1 MPNLKATIKTAF
13 KESIRLGDS
22 KIKPEHL
29 LLAVLNDNQNEATNV
44 LEEMGSDVEDL
55 SEKLEGYLR
64 FKIKNPNIVE
74 VKIIPL
80 SESSKNALSAAELEA
95 DKLKDDFIGIEH
107 LFLSIL
113 KVKSLDGTKV
123 LGNQG
128 ITYGTFKET
137 LLNLKQQKIINMT
150 GDFEELDGLGKKAK
164 KATQGKSTTPILDN
178 FGRDV
183 TKMASEGQIDPII
196 GRADEI
202 ERVSQILSRRKKN
215 NPILIG
221 EPGVGKTAIVEGLAL
236 KIVERKCP
244 RILFDKRVVS
254 LDLASLV
261 AGTKYR
267 GQFEERMKGIMQEL
281 EKADDVILFIDEI
294 HTMVGAGNSSGSL
307 DASNILKPALAR
319 GEIQCI
325 GATTLDEYRENIE
338 KDGALARRFQM
349 VLIEPP
355 SKEETLIILNNIKG
369 KYEDHHKVNY
379 TPEAIEACVKLADRY
394 INDREQPD
402 KSIDIMDEVGAR
414 MQVHIKPPQD
424 IIELEE
430 KISEIGVQKVDVVK
444 QQRYEDAAKL
454 RDEEKNLQEDLEK
467 ATNEW
472 SRNLDL
478 VRPTVSEED
487 VAKVV
492 SMVTGIPVTR
502 VGQTETEKLRSMD
515 KEIKEK
521 VIGQDSAIDK
531 ISKAIKRNRVGI
543 KKVNKPIGSFMF
555 LGPTGVGK
563 THLAKMLAESIF
575 GSSESLIRVDM
586 SEYMEKHSVSKLIGA
601 PPGYVGYE
609 EGGQLTEKIRRKP
622 FSVILL
628 DEVEKAHPD
637 VFNILLQVFD
647 DGHLSDGLGRKVDF
661 KNCLIIMTSNVGA
674 RKLQEFGTG
683 VGFGTKAKTD
693 NMDEASEGVIQ
704 DSLKKA
710 FSPEFLNRLDDVI
723 VFKSLDKED
732 IKKIVSIPLS
742 EVTERV
748 KEMGYNLSI
757 DESIKEYLVEK
768 GYDEKYGARPLNRA
782 IQKYIE
788 DPIAEK
794 VLDGLIDTNDN
805 ITISYD
811 HKIEDVKIVITK
823 TAETKTV
830 EVKKPKTSKKK
841 KED

>member
-1 MPNLKATIKTAF
+1 MKKMAPKLKTILKGSF

-22 KIKPEHL
+22 KIKPEHI
-29 LLAVLNDNQNEATNV
+29 LLAIFSDKQNEATEV
-44 LEEMGSDVEDL
+44 FEEMGSDVTDL
-55 SEKLEGYLR
+55 MEKLEGYLR
-64 FKIKNPNIVE
+64 LKIKNPNIVK
-74 VKIIPL
+74 VKIVPF
-80 SESSKNALSAAELEA
+80 SESSKKALSSAELES
-95 DKLKDDFIGIEH
+95 DKLKDNFIGVEH
-107 LFLSIL
+107 LVLSIL
-113 KVKSLDGTKV
+113 KNKSLDGTKV

-128 ITYGTFKET
+128 ITYRTFRET
-137 LLNLKQQKIINMT
+137 LLNLKEQKINMT
-150 GDFEELDGLGKKAK
+150 GDFEELDDYGKKAK
-164 KATQGKSTTPILDN
+164 KASQGKSTTPILDN
-178 FGRDV
+178 FGRDI
-183 TKMASEGQIDPII
+183 TKIAAEGGIDPII
-196 GRADEI
+196 GREDEI
-202 ERVSQILSRRKKN
+202 ERTSQILSRRKKN

-244 RILFDKRVVS
+244 RILFDKRIVS

-294 HTMVGAGNSSGSL
+294 HTMVGAGNASGSL

-349 VLIEPP
+349 VLVEPP
-355 SKEETLIILNNIKG
+355 SKDETLIILSNIKE
-369 KYEDHHKVNY
+369 KYEDHHKVTY

-414 MQVHIKPPQD
+414 MQVHIKPPKE
-424 IIELEE
+424 ILELEE
-430 KISEIGVQKVDVVK
+430 KISDIGRQKTDVVK
-444 QQRYEDAAKL
+444 AQRYEDAAKL
-454 RDEEKNLQEDLEK
+454 RDEERRLQEYLERATEEWSKNLDK
-467 ATNEW
+467 
-472 SRNLDL
+472 
-478 VRPTVSEED
+478 VRPVVNED
-487 VAKVV
+487 HVAKVV
-492 SMVTGIPVTR
+492 SMITGIPVTK
-502 VGQTETEKLRSMD
+502 VSQSEAEKLRSMD
-515 KEIKEK
+515 KEIKSK
-521 VIGQDSAIDK
+521 VIGQDTAIDK
-531 ISKAIKRNRVGI
+531 ITKAIKRNRVGI
-543 KKVNKPIGSFMF
+543 KNQKKPIGSFMF

-575 GSSESLIRVDM
+575 GSPEALIRVDM

-628 DEVEKAHPD
+628 DEIEKAHPD

-647 DGHLSDGLGRKVDF
+647 DGHLSDSLGRKVDF

-683 VGFGTKAKTD
+683 IGFSTQAK
-693 NMDEASEGVIQ
+693 MDSADDAAEGVIQ

-710 FSPEFLNRLDDVI
+710 FSPEFLNRLDDI
-723 VFKSLDKED
+723 IIFKSLDKDD
-732 IKKIVSIPLS
+732 IKRIVDIPLN
-742 EVTERV
+742 EVIGRV
-748 KEMGYNLSI
+748 KEMGYNLKI
-757 DESIKEYLVEK
+757 DDTLKEYLIEK

-782 IQKYIE
+782 IQKYVE

-794 VLDGLIDTNDN
+794 VLDGNVVIGDN
-805 ITISYD
+805 ITIYYD
-811 HKIEDVKIVITK
+811 TKVEDVKID
-823 TAETKTV
+823 
-830 EVKKPKTSKKK
+830 VKKPKSSKKK
-841 KED
+841 ENKGK

>member
-1 MPNLKATIKTAF
+1 MKKMTPNLKAVMKGAF
-13 KESIRLGDS
+13 KESVRLNEN

-29 LLAVLNDNQNEATNV
+29 ILSILSLDDNQVIEV
-44 LEEMGSDVEDL
+44 LEAMGSDVEDL
-55 SEKLEGYLR
+55 VEKLEGYLR
-64 FKIKNPNIVE
+64 FKIKNPTIVE
-74 VKIIPL
+74 LKIVPF
-80 SESSKNALSAAELEA
+80 SESSKNAISSAELES
-95 DKLKDDFIGIEH
+95 DKLRDEFIGVEH

-113 KVKSLDGTKV
+113 KNKSLDGTKV

-128 ITYGTFKET
+128 ITYRTFKET
-137 LLNLKQQKIINMT
+137 LVHLKKQKIMNMT
-150 GDFEELDGLGKKAK
+150 GDFEEIDDLGKKAK

-178 FGRDV
+178 FGRDI
-183 TKMASEGQIDPII
+183 TKLASEGEIDPII
-196 GRADEI
+196 GREDEI

-294 HTMVGAGNSSGSL
+294 HTMVGAGNASGSL

-349 VLIEPP
+349 VIVDPP
-355 SKEETLIILNNIKG
+355 SKEETLIILNNIKN
-369 KYEDHHKVNY
+369 KYEDHHKVKY
-379 TPEAIEACVKLADRY
+379 TTEAIEACVNLADRY
-394 INDREQPD
+394 ISDREQPD
-402 KSIDIMDEVGAR
+402 KAIDILDEVGAR
-414 MQVHIKPPQD
+414 MQVHIKPPQEILD
-424 IIELEE
+424 LEE
-430 KISEIGVQKVDVVK
+430 KIAEVGRQKIEVVK

-454 RDEEKNLQEDLEK
+454 RDEEKHLQDDLEHS
-467 ATNEW
+467 TNEW
-472 SRNLDL
+472 ARNLDK
-478 VRPTVSEED
+478 VRPTVDEED

-492 SMVTGIPVTR
+492 SMVTGIPVTK
-502 VGQTETEKLRSMD
+502 VSQTENEKLRNMD
-515 KEIKEK
+515 KEIKTK
-521 VIGQDSAIDK
+521 VIGQDNAIDK
-531 ISKAIKRNRVGI
+531 ITKAIKRNRVGI
-543 KKVNKPIGSFMF
+543 KNQKKPIGSFMF

-575 GSSESLIRVDM
+575 GSPESLIRVDM
-586 SEYMEKHSVSKLIGA
+586 SEYMEKHTVSKLIGA

-683 VGFGTKAKTD
+683 VGFGTQSKNNAH
-693 NMDEASEGVIQ
+693 DEIAEGVIQ

-710 FSPEFLNRLDDVI
+710 FSPEFLNRIDDVI

-732 IKKIVSIPLS
+732 IKRIVDIPLT
-742 EVTERV
+742 EVVGRV
-748 KEMGYNLSI
+748 KEMGYVLKI
-757 DESIKEYLVEK
+757 DDTLKEYLIEK

-782 IQKYIE
+782 IQKYVE
-788 DPIAEK
+788 DPISEK
-794 VLDGLIDTNDN
+794 VLEGELSIGDT
-805 ITISYD
+805 ITISYNT
-811 HKIEDVKIVITK
+811 KIEDVKVDI
-823 TAETKTV
+823 
-830 EVKKPKTSKKK
+830 KKPKNSKK
-841 KED
+841 KEDKGR

>member
-1 MPNLKATIKTAF
+1 MPKLKVVIRQSF
-13 KESIRLGDS
+13 KESIRLGDN

-29 LLAVLNDNQNEATNV
+29 ILALLNQEKNDVSDVLK
-44 LEEMGSDVEDL
+44 EMGSDVTDL

-64 FKIKNPNIVE
+64 FKIKSPNIVE

-80 SESSKNALSAAELEA
+80 SESSKNAISSAELEA
-95 DKLKDDFIGIEH
+95 DKLRDDFIGVEH

-113 KVKSLDGTKV
+113 KNKTLDGTKV

-128 ITYGTFKET
+128 ITYRTFKET
-137 LLNLKQQKIINMT
+137 LLHLKQQKIMNMT
-150 GDFEELDGLGKKAK
+150 GDFEEMDDFNKKAK

-178 FGRDV
+178 FGRDI
-183 TKMASEGQIDPII
+183 TKLAAEGVIDPII
-196 GRADEI
+196 GRDDEI

-267 GQFEERMKGIMQEL
+267 GQFEERLKGIMQEL
-281 EKADDVILFIDEI
+281 EKADDVILFVDEI
-294 HTMVGAGNSSGSL
+294 HTMVGAGNASGSL

-349 VLIEPP
+349 VVINPP
-355 SKEETLIILNNIKG
+355 SKEETLIILNNIKN

-394 INDREQPD
+394 ISDREQPD
-402 KSIDIMDEVGAR
+402 KSIDILDEVGAR
-414 MQVHIKPPQD
+414 MQVNIKPPQEILD
-424 IIELEE
+424 LEE
-430 KISEIGVQKVDVVK
+430 KIVEINRQKVDVVK
-444 QQRYEDAAKL
+444 AQRYEDAARL
-454 RDEEKNLQEDLEK
+454 RDEEKLLQDDLEK
-467 ATNEW
+467 STNEW
-472 SRNLDL
+472 SRNLDK
-478 VRPTVSEED
+478 VRPIVNEED

-492 SMVTGIPVTR
+492 SMVTGIPVTK
-502 VGQTETEKLRSMD
+502 VSQSENEKLRNMD
-515 KEIKEK
+515 KEIKVK
-521 VIGQDSAIDK
+521 VIGQDEAIEK
-531 ISKAIKRNRVGI
+531 ITKAIKRNRVGI
-543 KKVNKPIGSFMF
+543 KNQNKPIGSFMF

-575 GSSESLIRVDM
+575 GSPDVLIRVDM
-586 SEYMEKHSVSKLIGA
+586 SEYMEKHTVSKLIGA

-637 VFNILLQVFD
+637 VFNVLLQVFD
-647 DGHLSDGLGRKVDF
+647 EGHLSDGLGRKVDF
-661 KNCLIIMTSNVGA
+661 KNCLIIMTSNIGA

-683 VGFGTKAKTD
+683 VGFGTKSKED
-693 NMDEASEGVIQ
+693 SHDEIAEGVIQ

-710 FSPEFLNRLDDVI
+710 FSPEFLNRIDDVI
-723 VFKSLDKED
+723 VFKSLDKEN
-732 IKKIVSIPLS
+732 IKKIVNIPLF
-742 EVTERV
+742 EVIERV
-748 KEMGYNLSI
+748 KEMGYNLKI
-757 DESIKEYLVEK
+757 DDTLKEYLVEK

-782 IQKYIE
+782 IQKYVE
-788 DPIAEK
+788 DPISEK
-794 VLDGLIDTNDN
+794 VLEGELNIGDT
-805 ITISYD
+805 IVISYNS
-811 HKIEDVKIVITK
+811 KVEDVKIDI
-823 TAETKTV
+823 
-830 EVKKPKTSKKK
+830 KKPKNPKK
-841 KED
+841 KEDKGK

>member
-1 MPNLKATIKTAF
+1 MPKLKVVIRQSF
-13 KESIRLGDS
+13 KESIRLGDN

-29 LLAVLNDNQNEATNV
+29 ILAVLNQEKNDVFDV
-44 LEEMGSDVEDL
+44 LKEMGSDVTDL

-80 SESSKNALSAAELEA
+80 SESSKNAISSAELEA
-95 DKLKDDFIGIEH
+95 DKLRDDFIGVEH

-113 KVKSLDGTKV
+113 KNKTLDGTKV

-128 ITYGTFKET
+128 ITYRTFKET
-137 LLNLKQQKIINMT
+137 LLHLKQQKIMNMT
-150 GDFEELDGLGKKAK
+150 GDFEEMDDFNKKAK

-178 FGRDV
+178 FGRDI
-183 TKMASEGQIDPII
+183 TKLAAEGVIDPII
-196 GRADEI
+196 GRDDEI

-267 GQFEERMKGIMQEL
+267 GQFEERLKGIMQEL
-281 EKADDVILFIDEI
+281 EKVDDVILFVDEI
-294 HTMVGAGNSSGSL
+294 HTMVGAGNASGSL

-349 VLIEPP
+349 VVINPP
-355 SKEETLIILNNIKG
+355 SKEETLIILNNIKN

-402 KSIDIMDEVGAR
+402 KSIDILDEVGAR
-414 MQVHIKPPQD
+414 MQVNIKPPQEILD
-424 IIELEE
+424 LEE
-430 KISEIGVQKVDVVK
+430 KIVEINRQKVDVVK
-444 QQRYEDAAKL
+444 AQRYEDAARL
-454 RDEEKNLQEDLEK
+454 RDEEKILQDDLENS
-467 ATNEW
+467 TNEW
-472 SRNLDL
+472 SRNLDK
-478 VRPTVSEED
+478 VRPTVNEED

-492 SMVTGIPVTR
+492 SMVTGIPVTK
-502 VGQTETEKLRSMD
+502 VSQSENEKLRNMD
-515 KEIKEK
+515 KEIKVK
-521 VIGQDSAIDK
+521 VIGQDEAIEK
-531 ISKAIKRNRVGI
+531 ITKAIKRNRVGI
-543 KKVNKPIGSFMF
+543 KKQNKPIGSFMF

-575 GSSESLIRVDM
+575 GSSDSLLRVDM

-609 EGGQLTEKIRRKP
+609 EGGQLTEKVRRKP

-628 DEVEKAHPD
+628 DEIEKAHPD

-647 DGHLSDGLGRKVDF
+647 DGHLSDSLGRKVDF

-674 RKLQEFGTG
+674 RKLQEFGSG
-683 VGFGTKAKTD
+683 VGFGTKAK
-693 NMDEASEGVIQ
+693 MDKAEEAAEGVIQ

-710 FSPEFLNRLDDVI
+710 FSPEFLNRIDDVI

-732 IKKIVSIPLS
+732 IKKIVELPII
-742 EVTERV
+742 EVIERV

-757 DESIKEYLVEK
+757 DETLKEFLVEK

-782 IQKYIE
+782 IQKYVE
-788 DPIAEK
+788 DPISEK
-794 VLDGLIDTNDN
+794 VLENLLNIGDN
-805 ITISYD
+805 IVISYD
-811 HKIEDVKIVITK
+811 SKIEDVKVDIK
-823 TAETKTV
+823 T
-830 EVKKPKTSKKK
+830 PKVSKKK
-841 KED
+841 GDKK

>member
-1 MPNLKATIKTAF
+1 MKKMVPKLKVILKGSF

-22 KIKPEHL
+22 KFKPEHIL
-29 LLAVLNDNQNEATNV
+29 LSVFNDKKNEATEV
-44 LEEMGSDVEDL
+44 FEEMGSDVTDL
-55 SEKLEGYLR
+55 MEKLEGYLR
-64 FKIKNPNIVE
+64 LKVKNPNIVE
-74 VKIIPL
+74 VKIVPF
-80 SESSKNALSAAELEA
+80 SESSKNALSSAELES
-95 DKLKDDFIGIEH
+95 DKLRDEFIGVEH
-107 LFLSIL
+107 LVLSIL
-113 KVKSLDGTKV
+113 KNKTLDGTKV

-128 ITYGTFKET
+128 ITYRTFRET
-137 LLNLKQQKIINMT
+137 LLNLKEQKITNMT
-150 GDFEELDGLGKKAK
+150 GDFEELDDFNKKAK
-164 KATQGKSTTPILDN
+164 KASQGKSTTPILDN

-183 TKMASEGQIDPII
+183 TKLAAEGGIDPII
-196 GRADEI
+196 GREDEI

-281 EKADDVILFIDEI
+281 EKAHDVILFIDEI
-294 HTMVGAGNSSGSL
+294 HTMVGAGNASGSL

-349 VLIEPP
+349 VLVEPP
-355 SKEETLIILNNIKG
+355 SKDETLIILNNIKE
-369 KYEDHHKVNY
+369 KYEDHHKVTY
-379 TPEAIEACVKLADRY
+379 TPEAVEACVKLADRY

-414 MQVHIKPPQD
+414 MQVHIKPPQE
-424 IIELEE
+424 ILELEE
-430 KISEIGVQKVDVVK
+430 KLGDIGRQKNDVVK
-444 QQRYEDAAKL
+444 AQRYEDAAKL
-454 RDEEKNLQEDLEK
+454 RDEEKRLQETLEQ
-467 ATNEW
+467 ATDKW
-472 SRNLDL
+472 AKNLDK
-478 VRPTVSEED
+478 VRPVVNEDD

-492 SMVTGIPVTR
+492 SMVTGIPVTK
-502 VGQTETEKLRSMD
+502 VGQSETEKLKNMD
-515 KEIKEK
+515 KEVKEK
-521 VIGQDSAIDK
+521 VIGQDPAIDK
-531 ISKAIKRNRVGI
+531 ITKAIKRNRVGI
-543 KKVNKPIGSFMF
+543 KNQKKPIGSFMF

-575 GSSESLIRVDM
+575 GSPDALIRVDM

-683 VGFGTKAKTD
+683 VGFGTQSKLDSAD
-693 NMDEASEGVIQ
+693 DAAEGVIQ

-710 FSPEFLNRLDDVI
+710 FSPEFLNRLDDI
-723 VFKSLDKED
+723 IIFKSLDKDD
-732 IKKIVSIPLS
+732 IKRIVDIPLN
-742 EVTERV
+742 EVIGRV
-748 KEMGYNLSI
+748 KEMGYNLKI
-757 DESIKEYLVEK
+757 DDTLKEYLIEK

-782 IQKYIE
+782 IQRYVE
-788 DPIAEK
+788 DPIAER
-794 VLDGLIDTNDN
+794 VLDGDVNIGDT

-811 HKIEDVKIVITK
+811 TKIEDVKLD
-823 TAETKTV
+823 
-830 EVKKPKTSKKK
+830 VKKPKASKK
-841 KED
+841 KEDKGE

>member
-1 MPNLKATIKTAF
+1 MKKMAPKIKTILKGSF
-13 KESIRLGDS
+13 KESVRLGDS
-22 KIKPEHL
+22 KVKPEHIL
-29 LLAVLNDNQNEATNV
+29 LSIFNDKENEAV
-44 LEEMGSDVEDL
+44 EVFEEMGSDVTDL
-55 SEKLEGYLR
+55 MEKLEGYLR
-64 FKIKNPNIVE
+64 LKIKNPTIVE
-74 VKIIPL
+74 VKIVPL
-80 SESSKNALSAAELEA
+80 SESSKNALSSAELES
-95 DKLKDDFIGIEH
+95 DKMRDELIGVEH
-107 LFLSIL
+107 LVLSIL
-113 KVKSLDGTKV
+113 KNRSLDGTKV

-128 ITYGTFKET
+128 ITYRTFRET
-137 LLNLKQQKIINMT
+137 LLNLKEQKTINMT
-150 GDFEELDGLGKKAK
+150 GDFEELDDYGKKAK
-164 KATQGKSTTPILDN
+164 KASQGKSTTPILDN

-183 TKMASEGQIDPII
+183 TKLAAEGGIDPII

-294 HTMVGAGNSSGSL
+294 HTMVGAGNASGSL

-349 VLIEPP
+349 VIVEPP
-355 SKEETLIILNNIKG
+355 SKDETLIILNNIKD

-414 MQVHIKPPQD
+414 MQVHIKPPQEILD
-424 IIELEE
+424 LEE
-430 KISEIGVQKVDVVK
+430 KITEIGIKKVDVVRA
-444 QQRYEDAAKL
+444 QRYEDAAKL
-454 RDEEKNLQEDLEK
+454 RDEEKQLQEELEE
-467 ATNEW
+467 ATDNW
-472 SRNLDL
+472 TKNLDK
-478 VRPTVSEED
+478 VRPTVNEED

-492 SMVTGIPVTR
+492 SMVTGIPVTK
-502 VGQTETEKLRSMD
+502 VSQTENEKLRNMD
-515 KEIKEK
+515 KEIKAK
-521 VIGQDSAIDK
+521 VIGQDAAIDK
-531 ISKAIKRNRVGI
+531 ITKAIKRNRVGI
-543 KKVNKPIGSFMF
+543 KNQKKPIGSFMF

-575 GSSESLIRVDM
+575 GSPDALIRVDM
-586 SEYMEKHSVSKLIGA
+586 SEFMEKHSVSKLIGA

-683 VGFGTKAKTD
+683 VGFGTQSKLD
-693 NMDEASEGVIQ
+693 SLDDEAEGVIQ

-723 VFKSLDKED
+723 IFKSLDKED
-732 IKKIVSIPLS
+732 IKKIVNIPLD
-742 EVTERV
+742 EVIGRV
-748 KEMGYNLSI
+748 KEMGYGLKI
-757 DESIKEYLVEK
+757 DDTLKEYLIEK

-782 IQKYIE
+782 IQRYVE

-794 VLDGLIDTNDN
+794 ILDGEINLGDN

-811 HKIEDVKIVITK
+811 TKIEDVKISTK
-823 TAETKTV
+823 KTR
-830 EVKKPKTSKKK
+830 TSKKK
-841 KED
+841 EDKGE

>member
-1 MPNLKATIKTAF
+1 MMENTKEKLSLEINDKVEMTVSEFFEMVKNEGGTYQIETDEGFSNLGSLIKKRGKTSYKIVLSNGYNLKASEDHYVMVEDVDDRTKKLDKAF
-13 KESIRLGDS
+13 WLPLVLIELGDRV
-22 KIKPEHL
+22 KT
-29 LLAVLNDNQNEATNV
+29 D
-44 LEEMGSDVEDL
+44 D
-55 SEKLEGYLR
+55 GY
-64 FKIKNPNIVE
+64 FEVVDKENIGVHDTYDFE
-74 VKIIPL
+74 VKDTNHRYL
-80 SESSKNALSAAELEA
+80 SN
-95 DKLKDDFIGIEH
+95 GI
-107 LFLSIL
+107 
-113 KVKSLDGTKV
+113 
-123 LGNQG
+123 
-128 ITYGTFKET
+128 
-137 LLNLKQQKIINMT
+137 
-150 GDFEELDGLGKKAK
+150 
-164 KATQGKSTTPILDN
+164 
-178 FGRDV
+178 
-183 TKMASEGQIDPII
+183 
-196 GRADEI
+196 
-202 ERVSQILSRRKKN
+202 VSHN
-215 NPILIG
+215 T
-221 EPGVGKTAIVEGLAL
+221 GKTAIVEGLAL

-281 EKADDVILFIDEI
+281 EKTDDVILFIDEI
-294 HTMVGAGNSSGSL
+294 HTMVGAGNASGSL

-349 VLIEPP
+349 VLVEPP
-355 SKEETLIILNNIKG
+355 SKDETLVILNNIKN

-379 TPEAIEACVKLADRY
+379 TPEAIEACVNLADRY

-402 KSIDIMDEVGAR
+402 KAIDIMDEVGAR
-414 MQVHIKPPQD
+414 LQVHIKPPKNIVD
-424 IIELEE
+424 LEE
-430 KISEIGVQKVDVVK
+430 KISEIGQQKIDVVK
-444 QQRYEDAAKL
+444 AQRYEDAAKL
-454 RDEEKNLQEDLEK
+454 RDEEKKLQDELEN

-472 SRNLDL
+472 SKSLDKS
-478 VRPTVSEED
+478 RPVVSEDD

-492 SMVTGIPVTR
+492 SMVTGIPVTK
-502 VGQTETEKLRSMD
+502 VGQTETEKLRTMD
-515 KEIKEK
+515 KEIKGK

-531 ISKAIKRNRVGI
+531 ITKAIKRNRIGI
-543 KKVNKPIGSFMF
+543 KNKNKPIGSFMF

-563 THLAKMLAESIF
+563 TYLAKMLAQSIF
-575 GSSESLIRVDM
+575 GSTDALIRVDM

-683 VGFGTKAKTD
+683 VGYGTKAKLD
-693 NMDEASEGVIQ
+693 KIDDDAENVIQ

-723 VFKSLDKED
+723 VFKSLGKED
-732 IKKIVSIPLS
+732 IGRIVDIPLND
-742 EVTERV
+742 VIERV
-748 KEMGYNLSI
+748 KEMGYTLKL
-757 DESIKEYLVEK
+757 DDTLKEYLIEK

-782 IQKYIE
+782 IQKYVE

-794 VLDGLIDTNDN
+794 VLDGDISLGDTV
-805 ITISYD
+805 TISYD
-811 HKIEDVKIVITK
+811 TKIEDIKVTI
-823 TAETKTV
+823 
-830 EVKKPKTSKKK
+830 KKPKSSKK
-841 KED
+841 KEDKSE

>member
-1 MPNLKATIKTAF
+1 MKKMTPNLKAVMKGAF
-13 KESIRLGDS
+13 KESVRLNET

-29 LLAVLNDNQNEATNV
+29 ILSILSLEDNQVIEV
-44 LEEMGSDVEDL
+44 LEAMGSDVEDL
-55 SEKLEGYLR
+55 VEKLEGYLR
-64 FKIKNPNIVE
+64 FKIKNPTLVELKIV
-74 VKIIPL
+74 PF
-80 SESSKNALSAAELEA
+80 SESSKNAISSAELES
-95 DKLKDDFIGIEH
+95 DKLRDEFIGVEH

-113 KVKSLDGTKV
+113 KNKSLEGTKV

-128 ITYGTFKET
+128 ITYRTFKET
-137 LLNLKQQKIINMT
+137 LVHLKKQKIMNMT
-150 GDFEELDGLGKKAK
+150 GDFEEIDDLGKKAK
-164 KATQGKSTTPILDN
+164 KAAQGKSTTPVLDN
-178 FGRDV
+178 FGRDI
-183 TKMASEGQIDPII
+183 TKLASEGQIDPII
-196 GRADEI
+196 GREDEI

-294 HTMVGAGNSSGSL
+294 HTMVGAGNASGSL

-319 GEIQCI
+319 GEVQCI

-349 VLIEPP
+349 VIVDPP
-355 SKEETLIILNNIKG
+355 SKDETLIILNNIKN

-379 TPEAIEACVKLADRY
+379 TTEAIEACVNLADRY
-394 INDREQPD
+394 ISDREQPD
-402 KSIDIMDEVGAR
+402 KAIDILDEVGAR
-414 MQVHIKPPQD
+414 MQVHIKPPQE
-424 IIELEE
+424 IIDLEE
-430 KISEIGVQKVDVVK
+430 KIAEVGRQKIEVVK

-454 RDEEKNLQEDLEK
+454 RDEEKHLQDDLEHS
-467 ATNEW
+467 TNEW
-472 SRNLDL
+472 AKNLDR
-478 VRPTVSEED
+478 VRPTVNEDD

-492 SMVTGIPVTR
+492 SMVTGIPVTK
-502 VGQTETEKLRSMD
+502 VSQSENEKLRNMD
-515 KEIKEK
+515 KEIKTK
-521 VIGQDSAIDK
+521 VIGQDNAIDK
-531 ISKAIKRNRVGI
+531 ITKAIKRNRVGI
-543 KKVNKPIGSFMF
+543 KNQKKPIGSFMF

-575 GSSESLIRVDM
+575 GSPESLIRVDM
-586 SEYMEKHSVSKLIGA
+586 SEYMEKHTVSKLIGA

-637 VFNILLQVFD
+637 VFNVLLQVFD

-683 VGFGTKAKTD
+683 VGFGTQSKNNAH
-693 NMDEASEGVIQ
+693 DEIAEGVIQ

-710 FSPEFLNRLDDVI
+710 FSPEFLNRIDDVI

-732 IKKIVSIPLS
+732 IKRIVDIPLS
-742 EVTERV
+742 EVVGRV
-748 KEMGYNLSI
+748 KEMGYVLKI
-757 DESIKEYLVEK
+757 EDTLKEYLVEK

-782 IQKYIE
+782 IQKYVE
-788 DPIAEK
+788 DPISEK
-794 VLDGLIDTNDN
+794 VLEGELSIGDT
-805 ITISYD
+805 ITISYNT
-811 HKIEDVKIVITK
+811 KIEDVK
-823 TAETKTV
+823 V
-830 EVKKPKTSKKK
+830 EIKKPKNSKKK
-841 KED
+841 ENQTS

>member
-1 MPNLKATIKTAF
+1 MKKMTPNLKAVMKGAF
-13 KESIRLGDS
+13 KESVRLNEN

-29 LLAVLNDNQNEATNV
+29 ILSILSLDDNQVIEV
-44 LEEMGSDVEDL
+44 LEAMGSDVEDL
-55 SEKLEGYLR
+55 VEKLEGYLR
-64 FKIKNPNIVE
+64 FKIKNPTIVE
-74 VKIIPL
+74 LKIVPF
-80 SESSKNALSAAELEA
+80 SESSKNAISSAELES
-95 DKLKDDFIGIEH
+95 DKLRDEFIGVEH

-113 KVKSLDGTKV
+113 KNKSLDGTKV

-128 ITYGTFKET
+128 ITYRTFKET
-137 LLNLKQQKIINMT
+137 LVHLKKQKIMNMT
-150 GDFEELDGLGKKAK
+150 GDFEEIDDLGKKAK

-178 FGRDV
+178 FGRDI
-183 TKMASEGQIDPII
+183 TKLASEGQIDPII
-196 GRADEI
+196 GREDEI

-294 HTMVGAGNSSGSL
+294 HTMVGAGNASGSL

-319 GEIQCI
+319 GEVQCI

-349 VLIEPP
+349 VLVDPP
-355 SKEETLIILNNIKG
+355 SKDETLIILNNIKN

-379 TPEAIEACVKLADRY
+379 TTEAIEACVNLADRY
-394 INDREQPD
+394 ISDREQPD
-402 KSIDIMDEVGAR
+402 KAIDILDEVGAR
-414 MQVHIKPPQD
+414 MQVHIKPPQEILD
-424 IIELEE
+424 LEE
-430 KISEIGVQKVDVVK
+430 KIVEVGRQKIEVVK
-444 QQRYEDAAKL
+444 QQRYEDAARL
-454 RDEEKNLQEDLEK
+454 RDEEKNLQEDLEHS
-467 ATNEW
+467 TNEW
-472 SRNLDL
+472 AKNLDK
-478 VRPTVSEED
+478 VRPTVNEED

-492 SMVTGIPVTR
+492 SMVTGIPVTK
-502 VGQTETEKLRSMD
+502 VSQTENEKLRNMD
-515 KEIKEK
+515 KEIKSK
-521 VIGQDSAIDK
+521 VIGQDNAIDK
-531 ISKAIKRNRVGI
+531 ITKAIKRNRVGI
-543 KKVNKPIGSFMF
+543 KNQKKPIGSFMF

-575 GSSESLIRVDM
+575 GSPDSLIRVDM
-586 SEYMEKHSVSKLIGA
+586 SEYMEKHTVSKLIGA

-683 VGFGTKAKTD
+683 VGFGTKSKEDAH
-693 NMDEASEGVIQ
+693 DEIAEGVIQ

-710 FSPEFLNRLDDVI
+710 FSPEFLNRIDDVI

-732 IKKIVSIPLS
+732 IKKIVEIPLI
-742 EVTERV
+742 EVIGRV
-748 KEMGYNLSI
+748 KEMGYTLKI
-757 DESIKEYLVEK
+757 EETLKEYLIEK

-782 IQKYIE
+782 IQKYVE
-788 DPIAEK
+788 DPISEK
-794 VLDGLIDTNDN
+794 VLEGELGIGDT
-805 ITISYD
+805 ITISYNS
-811 HKIEDVKIVITK
+811 KIEDVKIDI
-823 TAETKTV
+823 
-830 EVKKPKTSKKK
+830 KKPKNPKK
-841 KED
+841 KEK

>member
-1 MPNLKATIKTAF
+1 MKKMTPNLKAVMKGAF
-13 KESIRLGDS
+13 KESVRLNET

-29 LLAVLNDNQNEATNV
+29 ILSILSLEDNQVIEV
-44 LEEMGSDVEDL
+44 LEAMGSDVEDL
-55 SEKLEGYLR
+55 VEKLEGYLR
-64 FKIKNPNIVE
+64 FKIKNPTLVELKIV
-74 VKIIPL
+74 PF
-80 SESSKNALSAAELEA
+80 SESSKNAISSAELES
-95 DKLKDDFIGIEH
+95 DKLRDEFIGVEH

-113 KVKSLDGTKV
+113 KNKSLEGTKV

-128 ITYGTFKET
+128 ITYRTFKET
-137 LLNLKQQKIINMT
+137 LVHLKKQKIMNMT
-150 GDFEELDGLGKKAK
+150 GDFEEIDDLGKKAK
-164 KATQGKSTTPILDN
+164 KVAQGKSTTPVLDN
-178 FGRDV
+178 FGRDI
-183 TKMASEGQIDPII
+183 TKLASEGQIDPII
-196 GRADEI
+196 GREDEI

-294 HTMVGAGNSSGSL
+294 HTMVGAGNASGSL

-319 GEIQCI
+319 GEVQCI

-349 VLIEPP
+349 VIVDPP
-355 SKEETLIILNNIKG
+355 SKDETLIILNNIKN

-379 TPEAIEACVKLADRY
+379 TTEAIEACVNLADRY
-394 INDREQPD
+394 ISDREQPD
-402 KSIDIMDEVGAR
+402 KAIDILDEVGAR
-414 MQVHIKPPQD
+414 MQVHIKPPQE
-424 IIELEE
+424 IIDLEE
-430 KISEIGVQKVDVVK
+430 KIAEVGRQKIEVVK

-454 RDEEKNLQEDLEK
+454 RDEEKHLQDDLEHS
-467 ATNEW
+467 TNEW
-472 SRNLDL
+472 AKNLDR
-478 VRPTVSEED
+478 VRPTVNEDD

-492 SMVTGIPVTR
+492 SMVTGIPVTK
-502 VGQTETEKLRSMD
+502 VSQSENEKLRNMD
-515 KEIKEK
+515 KEIKTK
-521 VIGQDSAIDK
+521 VIGQDNAIDK
-531 ISKAIKRNRVGI
+531 ITKAIKRNRVGI
-543 KKVNKPIGSFMF
+543 KNQKKPIGSFMF

-575 GSSESLIRVDM
+575 GSPESLIRVDM
-586 SEYMEKHSVSKLIGA
+586 SEYMEKHTVSKLIGA

-637 VFNILLQVFD
+637 VFNVLLQVFD

-683 VGFGTKAKTD
+683 VGFGTQSKNNAH
-693 NMDEASEGVIQ
+693 DEIAEGVIQ

-710 FSPEFLNRLDDVI
+710 FSPEFLNRIDDVI

-732 IKKIVSIPLS
+732 IKRIVDIPLS
-742 EVTERV
+742 EVVGRV
-748 KEMGYNLSI
+748 KEMGYVLKI
-757 DESIKEYLVEK
+757 EDTLKEYLVEK

-782 IQKYIE
+782 IQKYVE
-788 DPIAEK
+788 DPISEK
-794 VLDGLIDTNDN
+794 VLEGELSIGDT
-805 ITISYD
+805 ITISYNT
-811 HKIEDVKIVITK
+811 KIEDVK
-823 TAETKTV
+823 V
-830 EVKKPKTSKKK
+830 EIKKPKNSKK
-841 KED
+841 KEDKGK

>member
-1 MPNLKATIKTAF
+1 MKKMTPNLKAIMKEAF
-13 KESIRLGDS
+13 KESVRFGEN

-29 LLAVLNDNQNEATNV
+29 LLSILNLDDNQVIEV
-44 LEEMGSDVEDL
+44 LEAMGSDVDDL
-55 SEKLEGYLR
+55 MEKLEGYLR

-74 VKIIPL
+74 LKIVPF
-80 SESSKNALSAAELEA
+80 SESSKNAISSAELES
-95 DKLKDDFIGIEH
+95 DKLRDDSIGVEH

-113 KVKSLDGTKV
+113 KNKSLDGTKV

-128 ITYGTFKET
+128 ITYRTFKET
-137 LLNLKQQKIINMT
+137 LLHLKKQKIMNMT
-150 GDFEELDGLGKKAK
+150 GDFEEIDDLGKKAK
-164 KATQGKSTTPILDN
+164 KAAQGKSTTPVLDN
-178 FGRDV
+178 FGRDI
-183 TKMASEGQIDPII
+183 TKLASEGQIDPII
-196 GRADEI
+196 GREDEI

-294 HTMVGAGNSSGSL
+294 HTMVGAGNASGSL

-319 GEIQCI
+319 GEVQCI

-349 VLIEPP
+349 VVVDPP
-355 SKEETLIILNNIKG
+355 SKDETLIILNNIKN

-379 TPEAIEACVKLADRY
+379 TTEAIEACVNLADRY
-394 INDREQPD
+394 ISDREQPD
-402 KSIDIMDEVGAR
+402 KAIDILDEVGAR
-414 MQVHIKPPQD
+414 MQVHIKPPQE
-424 IIELEE
+424 IIDLEE
-430 KISEIGVQKVDVVK
+430 KITEVGRQKIEVVK

-454 RDEEKNLQEDLEK
+454 RDEEKHLQDDLEHS
-467 ATNEW
+467 TNEW
-472 SRNLDL
+472 AKNLDR
-478 VRPTVSEED
+478 VRPTVNEDD

-492 SMVTGIPVTR
+492 SMVTGIPVTK
-502 VGQTETEKLRSMD
+502 VSQSENEKLRNMD
-515 KEIKEK
+515 KEIKTK
-521 VIGQDSAIDK
+521 VIGQDNAIDK
-531 ISKAIKRNRVGI
+531 ITKAIERNRVGI
-543 KKVNKPIGSFMF
+543 KNQKKPIGSFMF

-575 GSSESLIRVDM
+575 GSPESLIRVDM
-586 SEYMEKHSVSKLIGA
+586 SEYMEKHTVSKLIGA

-637 VFNILLQVFD
+637 VFNVLLQVFD

-683 VGFGTKAKTD
+683 VGFGTQSKNNAH
-693 NMDEASEGVIQ
+693 DEIAEGVIQ

-710 FSPEFLNRLDDVI
+710 FSPEFLNRIDDVI
-723 VFKSLDKED
+723 VFKSLDKEN
-732 IKKIVSIPLS
+732 IKRIVDIPLS
-742 EVTERV
+742 EVVGRV
-748 KEMGYNLSI
+748 KEMGYVLKI
-757 DESIKEYLVEK
+757 EDTLKEYLVEK

-782 IQKYIE
+782 IQKYVE
-788 DPIAEK
+788 DPISEK
-794 VLDGLIDTNDN
+794 VLEGELSIGDT
-805 ITISYD
+805 ITISYNT
-811 HKIEDVKIVITK
+811 KIEDVKVDI
-823 TAETKTV
+823 
-830 EVKKPKTSKKK
+830 KKPKNSKK
-841 KED
+841 KEDKGK

>member
-1 MPNLKATIKTAF
+1 MKKMTPNLKAVMKGAF
-13 KESIRLGDS
+13 KESVRLNET

-29 LLAVLNDNQNEATNV
+29 ILSILSLEDNQVIEV
-44 LEEMGSDVEDL
+44 LEAMGSDVEDL
-55 SEKLEGYLR
+55 IEKLEGYLR
-64 FKIKNPNIVE
+64 FKIKNPTLVELKIV
-74 VKIIPL
+74 PF
-80 SESSKNALSAAELEA
+80 SESSKNAISSAELES
-95 DKLKDDFIGIEH
+95 DKLRDEFIGVEH

-113 KVKSLDGTKV
+113 KNKSLEGTKV

-128 ITYGTFKET
+128 ITYRTFKET
-137 LLNLKQQKIINMT
+137 LVHLKKQKIMNMT
-150 GDFEELDGLGKKAK
+150 GDFEEIDDLGKKAK
-164 KATQGKSTTPILDN
+164 KAAQGKSTTPVLDN
-178 FGRDV
+178 FGRDI
-183 TKMASEGQIDPII
+183 TKLASEGQIDPII
-196 GRADEI
+196 GREDEI

-294 HTMVGAGNSSGSL
+294 HTMVGAGNASGSL

-349 VLIEPP
+349 VIVDPP
-355 SKEETLIILNNIKG
+355 SKEETLIILNNIKN
-369 KYEDHHKVNY
+369 KYEDHHKVKY
-379 TPEAIEACVKLADRY
+379 TTEAIEACVNLADRY
-394 INDREQPD
+394 ISDREQPD
-402 KSIDIMDEVGAR
+402 KAIDILDEVGAR
-414 MQVHIKPPQD
+414 MQVHIKPPQEILD
-424 IIELEE
+424 LEE
-430 KISEIGVQKVDVVK
+430 KIAEVGRQKIEVVK

-454 RDEEKNLQEDLEK
+454 RDEEKHLQDDLEHS
-467 ATNEW
+467 TNEW
-472 SRNLDL
+472 ARNLDK
-478 VRPTVSEED
+478 VRPTVDEED

-492 SMVTGIPVTR
+492 SMVTGIPVTK
-502 VGQTETEKLRSMD
+502 VSQTENEKLRNMD
-515 KEIKEK
+515 KEIKTK
-521 VIGQDSAIDK
+521 VIGQDNAIDK
-531 ISKAIKRNRVGI
+531 ITKAIKRNRVGI
-543 KKVNKPIGSFMF
+543 KNQKKPIGSFMF

-575 GSSESLIRVDM
+575 GSPESLIRVDM
-586 SEYMEKHSVSKLIGA
+586 SEYMEKHTVSKLIGA

-683 VGFGTKAKTD
+683 VGFGTQSKNNAH
-693 NMDEASEGVIQ
+693 DEIAEGVIQ

-710 FSPEFLNRLDDVI
+710 FSPEFLNRIDDVI

-732 IKKIVSIPLS
+732 IKRIVDIPLT
-742 EVTERV
+742 EVVGRV
-748 KEMGYNLSI
+748 KEMGYVLKI
-757 DESIKEYLVEK
+757 DDTLKEYLIEK

-782 IQKYIE
+782 IQKYVE
-788 DPIAEK
+788 DPISEK
-794 VLDGLIDTNDN
+794 VLEGELSIGDT
-805 ITISYD
+805 ITISYNT
-811 HKIEDVKIVITK
+811 KIEDVKVDI
-823 TAETKTV
+823 
-830 EVKKPKTSKKK
+830 KKPKNSKK
-841 KED
+841 KEDKGK

>member
-1 MPNLKATIKTAF
+1 MSPKLKNVLKKAF
-13 KESIRLGDS
+13 REAIRLGDQ

-29 LLAVLNDNQNEATNV
+29 FLAILSDKNNKTVEVIQ
-44 LEEMGSDVEDL
+44 EMGSDAILL
-55 SEKLEGYLR
+55 SEKLESYLR
-64 FKIKNPNIVE
+64 FKIKNPKLIE

-80 SESSKNALSAAELEA
+80 SETSKQTLSSSQLES
-95 DKLKDDFIGIEH
+95 DKLTDDSIDVEH
-107 LFLSIL
+107 LTLAIL
-113 KVKSLDGTKV
+113 KNKSLEITKL

-128 ITYGTFKET
+128 ITYKTFRET
-137 LLNLKQQKIINMT
+137 LLNIKKEKIMNT
-150 GDFEELDGLGKKAK
+150 AGDFDELDDLSKKQK
-164 KATQGKSTTPILDN
+164 KATQGRSTTPVLDN
-178 FGRDV
+178 FGRDI
-183 TKMASEGQIDPII
+183 TKLASDGQIDPII
-196 GRADEI
+196 GRSDEI
-202 ERVSQILSRRKKN
+202 ERVAQILSRRKKN

-267 GQFEERMKGIMQEL
+267 GQFEERMKSIMQEL
-281 EKADDVILFIDEI
+281 EKVDDVILFIDEI
-294 HTMVGAGNSSGSL
+294 HTMVGAGNASGSL

-349 VLIEPP
+349 VLVEPP

-379 TPEAIEACVKLADRY
+379 TTEAIESCVKLADRY

-414 MQVHIKPPQD
+414 MQVHIKPPQE
-424 IIELEE
+424 IIDLEE
-430 KISEIGVQKVDVVK
+430 KIAQINVKKIEVVK
-444 QQRYEDAAKL
+444 AQMYEDAAKL
-454 RDEEKNLQEDLEK
+454 RDEEKKNQEKLEV

-472 SRNLDL
+472 SANLDK
-478 VRPTVSEED
+478 VRPVINEED

-492 SMVTGIPVTR
+492 SMITGVPVTKIS
-502 VGQTETEKLRSMD
+502 QTETEKLRNMD
-515 KEIKEK
+515 KELKGK
-521 VIGQDSAIDK
+521 VIGQDGVIDK
-531 ISKAIKRNRVGI
+531 IVKALKRNRVGI
-543 KKVNKPIGSFMF
+543 KNQNKPIGSFMF

-563 THLAKMLAESIF
+563 THLAKMLTESIF
-575 GSSESLIRVDM
+575 GSSDSLIRVDM
-586 SEYMEKHSVSKLIGA
+586 SEYMEKHTVSKLIGS

-609 EGGQLTEKIRRKP
+609 DGGQLTEKVRRKP
-622 FSVILL
+622 FSVILF
-628 DEVEKAHPD
+628 DEIEKAHPD
-637 VFNILLQVFD
+637 IFNILLQVFD
-647 DGHLSDGLGRKVDF
+647 EGHLTDSLGRKVDF
-661 KNCLIIMTSNVGA
+661 KNCLLIMTSNVGA

-683 VGFGTKAKTD
+683 VGFGTKAKLD
-693 NMDEASEGVIQ
+693 NSEEISESVIQ

-710 FSPEFLNRLDDVI
+710 FAPEFLNRLDDVI
-723 VFKSLDKED
+723 VFKSLDMED
-732 IKKIVSIPLS
+732 IKRIVDIPLI
-742 EVTERV
+742 EVVERV
-748 KEMGYNLSI
+748 KEMGYILKL
-757 DESIKEYLVEK
+757 DETLKEYLVEK

-782 IQKYIE
+782 IQKYVE

-794 VLDGLIDTNDN
+794 VLDGDISLGDT

-811 HKIEDVKIVITK
+811 SKLENVKIS
-823 TAETKTV
+823 
-830 EVKKPKTSKKK
+830 VKKVKVTKKK
-841 KED
+841 

>member
-1 MPNLKATIKTAF
+1 MKKIMPKLKSVIKTSF
-13 KESIRLGDS
+13 KESLRLGDN

-29 LLAVLNDNQNEATNV
+29 FLALLNDKKNEAVRV
-44 LEEMGSDVEDL
+44 LEEMGSKSNEL

-64 FKIKNPNIVE
+64 FKVKNPTIIE
-74 VKIIPL
+74 VKIVPL
-80 SESSKNALSAAELEA
+80 SESSKNALSSAELES
-95 DKLKDDFIGIEH
+95 DKLKDENVDVEH
-107 LFLSIL
+107 LVLSIL
-113 KVKSLDGTKV
+113 KNKSLDVTKI

-128 ITYGTFKET
+128 ITYRTFRET
-137 LLNLKQQKIINMT
+137 LLHLKQQKIKSMT
-150 GDFEELDGLGKKAK
+150 GDFDELDDLGKKAK

-178 FGRDV
+178 FGRDI
-183 TKMASEGQIDPII
+183 TKLASDGQIDPII
-196 GRADEI
+196 GREDEI

-294 HTMVGAGNSSGSL
+294 HTMVGAGNASGSL

-319 GEIQCI
+319 GEVQCI

-349 VLIEPP
+349 VVVDPP
-355 SKEETLIILNNIKG
+355 SKEETLIILNNIKN

-379 TPEAIEACVKLADRY
+379 TTEAIEACVKLADRY

-402 KSIDIMDEVGAR
+402 KAIDVMDEVGAR
-414 MQVHIKPPQD
+414 MQVNIKPPQEVLD
-424 IIELEE
+424 LEE
-430 KISEIGVQKVDVVK
+430 KIAEVGRQKVDVVK
-444 QQRYEDAAKL
+444 AQRYEDAAKL
-454 RDEEKNLQEDLEK
+454 RDEEKHLQEDLEK
-467 ATNEW
+467 VTNEW
-472 SRNLDL
+472 AKNLDKM
-478 VRPTVSEED
+478 RPTINEDD

-492 SMVTGIPVTR
+492 SMVTGIPVTK
-502 VGQTETEKLRSMD
+502 VGQSETEKLLTMD
-515 KEIKEK
+515 KEMKEK
-521 VIGQDSAIDK
+521 VIGQDGAIEK
-531 ISKAIKRNRVGI
+531 IVKAIKRNRVGI

-563 THLAKMLAESIF
+563 THLAKMLAESMF
-575 GSSESLIRVDM
+575 GSSDALIRVDM
-586 SEYMEKHSVSKLIGA
+586 SEFMEKHSVSKLIGA

-637 VFNILLQVFD
+637 IFNIMLQVFD
-647 DGHLSDGLGRKVDF
+647 DGHLSDSLGRKVDF

-683 VGFGTKAKTD
+683 VGFGTKSRED
-693 NMDEASEGVIQ
+693 NSDEMAESVIQ

-742 EVTERV
+742 EVVERV
-748 KEMGYNLSI
+748 KEMGYNLTI
-757 DESIKEYLVEK
+757 DDTLKEYLIEK

-782 IQKYIE
+782 IQKYVE

-794 VLDGLIDTNDN
+794 VLEGQIMVDDT
-805 ITISYD
+805 IIISYD
-811 HKIEDVKIVITK
+811 SKIEDIKIV
-823 TAETKTV
+823 
-830 EVKKPKTSKKK
+830 VKKPKSSRKK

>member
-1 MPNLKATIKTAF
+1 MTPNLKAIMKEAF
-13 KESIRLGDS
+13 KESVRFGEN

-29 LLAVLNDNQNEATNV
+29 LLSILNLDDNQVIEV
-44 LEEMGSDVEDL
+44 LEAMGSDVDDL
-55 SEKLEGYLR
+55 MEKLEGYLR

-74 VKIIPL
+74 LKIVPF
-80 SESSKNALSAAELEA
+80 SESSKNAISSAELES
-95 DKLKDDFIGIEH
+95 DKLRDDSIGVEH

-113 KVKSLDGTKV
+113 KNKSLDGTKV

-128 ITYGTFKET
+128 ITYRTFKET
-137 LLNLKQQKIINMT
+137 LLHLKKQKIMNMT
-150 GDFEELDGLGKKAK
+150 GDFEEIDDLGKKAK
-164 KATQGKSTTPILDN
+164 KAAQGKSTTPVLDN
-178 FGRDV
+178 FGRDI
-183 TKMASEGQIDPII
+183 TKLASEGQIDPII
-196 GRADEI
+196 GREDEI

-294 HTMVGAGNSSGSL
+294 HTMVGAGNASGSL

-319 GEIQCI
+319 GEVQCI

-349 VLIEPP
+349 VVVDPP
-355 SKEETLIILNNIKG
+355 SKDETLIILNNIKN

-379 TPEAIEACVKLADRY
+379 TTEAIEACVNLADRY
-394 INDREQPD
+394 ISDREQPD
-402 KSIDIMDEVGAR
+402 KAIDILDEVGAR
-414 MQVHIKPPQD
+414 MQVHIKPPQE
-424 IIELEE
+424 IIDLEE
-430 KISEIGVQKVDVVK
+430 KIAEVGRQKIEVVK

-454 RDEEKNLQEDLEK
+454 RDEEKHLQDDLEHS
-467 ATNEW
+467 TNEW
-472 SRNLDL
+472 AKNLDR
-478 VRPTVSEED
+478 VRPTVNEDD

-492 SMVTGIPVTR
+492 SMVTGIPVTK
-502 VGQTETEKLRSMD
+502 VSQSENEKLRNMD
-515 KEIKEK
+515 KEIKTK
-521 VIGQDSAIDK
+521 VIGQDNAIDK
-531 ISKAIKRNRVGI
+531 ITKAIKRNRVGI
-543 KKVNKPIGSFMF
+543 KNQKKPIGSFMF

-575 GSSESLIRVDM
+575 GSPESLIRVDM
-586 SEYMEKHSVSKLIGA
+586 SEYMEKHTVSKLIGA

-637 VFNILLQVFD
+637 VFNVLLQVFD

-683 VGFGTKAKTD
+683 VGFGTQSKNNAH
-693 NMDEASEGVIQ
+693 DEIAEGVIQ

-710 FSPEFLNRLDDVI
+710 FSPEFLNRIDDVI
-723 VFKSLDKED
+723 VFKSLDKEN
-732 IKKIVSIPLS
+732 IKRIVDIPLS
-742 EVTERV
+742 EVVGRV
-748 KEMGYNLSI
+748 KEMGYVLKI
-757 DESIKEYLVEK
+757 EDTLKEYLVEK

-782 IQKYIE
+782 IQKYVE
-788 DPIAEK
+788 DPISEK
-794 VLDGLIDTNDN
+794 VLEGELSIGDT
-805 ITISYD
+805 ITISYNT
-811 HKIEDVKIVITK
+811 KIEDVKVDI
-823 TAETKTV
+823 
-830 EVKKPKTSKKK
+830 KKPKNSKK
-841 KED
+841 KEDKGK

>member
-1 MPNLKATIKTAF
+1 MKKMTPKLRGIFKNAF
-13 KESIRLGDS
+13 RESIRLGDS
-22 KIKPEHL
+22 KIKPEHI
-29 LLAVLNDNQNEATNV
+29 LLAVFNDKENGATEV
-44 LEEMGSDVEDL
+44 FEEMGSDVTDL
-55 SEKLEGYLR
+55 MEKLEGYLR
-64 FKIKNPNIVE
+64 LKIKNPNIVE
-74 VKIIPL
+74 VKIAPL
-80 SESSKNALSAAELEA
+80 SESSKNALSSAELES
-95 DKLKDDFIGIEH
+95 DKLRDDYIGVEH
-107 LFLSIL
+107 IVLSIL
-113 KVKSLDGTKV
+113 KNRTLDGTKV

-128 ITYGTFKET
+128 ITYRTFKET
-137 LLNLKQQKIINMT
+137 LVHLKEQKIMNMT
-150 GDFEELDGLGKKAK
+150 GDFEELDDFGKKAK
-164 KATQGKSTTPILDN
+164 KASQGKSTTPILDN

-183 TKMASEGQIDPII
+183 TKLAAEGVIDPII
-196 GRADEI
+196 GREDEI

-294 HTMVGAGNSSGSL
+294 HTMVGAGNASGSL

-349 VLIEPP
+349 VIVEPP

-394 INDREQPD
+394 ISDREQPD
-402 KSIDIMDEVGAR
+402 KAIDIMDEVGAR

-424 IIELEE
+424 ILELEE
-430 KISEIGVQKVDVVK
+430 KIAEVGRQKVDVVK
-444 QQRYEDAAKL
+444 AQRYEDAAKL
-454 RDEEKNLQEDLEK
+454 RDEEKRLQEGLET
-467 ATNEW
+467 ATDTW
-472 SRNLDL
+472 AKNLDK
-478 VRPTVSEED
+478 VRPTVNEED

-492 SMVTGIPVTR
+492 SMVTGIPVTK
-502 VGQTETEKLRSMD
+502 VGQSETEKLLAMD
-515 KEIKEK
+515 KEVKTK
-521 VIGQDSAIDK
+521 VIGQDPAIDK
-531 ISKAIKRNRVGI
+531 ITKAIKRNRVGI
-543 KKVNKPIGSFMF
+543 KNQNKPIGSFMF

-575 GSSESLIRVDM
+575 GSPEALIRVDM

-674 RKLQEFGTG
+674 RKLQEFGSG
-683 VGFGTKAKTD
+683 VGFGTKSKVDSA
-693 NMDEASEGVIQ
+693 DEAAEGVIQ

-732 IKKIVSIPLS
+732 IKRIVNIPLT
-742 EVTERV
+742 EVIGRV
-748 KEMGYNLSI
+748 KEMGYNLKI
-757 DESIKEYLVEK
+757 DETLKEYLVEK

-782 IQKYIE
+782 IQRYVE

-794 VLDGLIDTNDN
+794 VLDGGISIGDN

-811 HKIEDVKIVITK
+811 TKIEDVKID
-823 TAETKTV
+823 
-830 EVKKPKTSKKK
+830 VKKPKTSKKK
-841 KED
+841 EDKGE

>member
-1 MPNLKATIKTAF
+1 MTPNLKATMKGAF
-13 KESIRLGDS
+13 KESVRFGES

-29 LLAVLNDNQNEATNV
+29 LLSILTLDDNQV
-44 LEEMGSDVEDL
+44 LEVLEAMGSDVEDL
-55 SEKLEGYLR
+55 MEKLESYLR
-64 FKIKNPNIVE
+64 FKIKNPTIVE
-74 VKIIPL
+74 LKIVPF
-80 SESSKNALSAAELEA
+80 SESSKNAISSAELES
-95 DKLKDDFIGIEH
+95 DKLRDDYIGVEH

-113 KVKSLDGTKV
+113 KNKSLDGTKV

-128 ITYGTFKET
+128 ITYRTFKET
-137 LLNLKQQKIINMT
+137 LVHLKKQKIMNMT
-150 GDFEELDGLGKKAK
+150 GDFEEIDDLGKKAR

-178 FGRDV
+178 FGRDI
-183 TKMASEGQIDPII
+183 TKLASEGQIDPII
-196 GRADEI
+196 GREDEI

-294 HTMVGAGNSSGSL
+294 HTMVGAGNASGSL

-319 GEIQCI
+319 GEVQCI

-349 VLIEPP
+349 VLVDPP
-355 SKEETLIILNNIKG
+355 SKEETLIILNNIKN

-379 TPEAIEACVKLADRY
+379 TKEAIEACVNMADRY
-394 INDREQPD
+394 ISDREQPD
-402 KSIDIMDEVGAR
+402 KAIDILDEVGAR
-414 MQVHIKPPQD
+414 MQVHIKPPQE

-430 KISEIGVQKVDVVK
+430 KIAEVGRQKIDVVK
-444 QQRYEDAAKL
+444 AQRYEDAAKL
-454 RDEEKNLQEDLEK
+454 RDEEKNLQDELEHS
-467 ATNEW
+467 TNEW
-472 SRNLDL
+472 AKNLDK
-478 VRPTVSEED
+478 VRPTVNEDD

-492 SMVTGIPVTR
+492 SMVTGIPVTK
-502 VGQTETEKLRSMD
+502 VSQSENEKLRHMD
-515 KEIKEK
+515 KEIKSK
-521 VIGQDSAIDK
+521 VIGQDIAIDK
-531 ISKAIKRNRVGI
+531 ITKAIKRNRVGI
-543 KKVNKPIGSFMF
+543 KNQKKPIGSFMF

-575 GSSESLIRVDM
+575 GSPDALIRVDM
-586 SEYMEKHSVSKLIGA
+586 SEYMEKHTVSKLIGA

-637 VFNILLQVFD
+637 IFNILLQVFD

-683 VGFGTKAKTD
+683 VGFGTQSKNNAH
-693 NMDEASEGVIQ
+693 DEIAEGVIQ

-710 FSPEFLNRLDDVI
+710 FSPEFLNRIDDVI

-732 IKKIVSIPLS
+732 IKRIVDIPLV
-742 EVTERV
+742 EVIGRV
-748 KEMGYNLSI
+748 KEMGYTLKI
-757 DESIKEYLVEK
+757 EDTLKEYLIEK

-782 IQKYIE
+782 IQKYVE
-788 DPIAEK
+788 DPISEK
-794 VLDGLIDTNDN
+794 VLEGELNIGDT
-805 ITISYD
+805 ITISYNP
-811 HKIEDVKIVITK
+811 KIEDVKIDI
-823 TAETKTV
+823 
-830 EVKKPKTSKKK
+830 KKPKSPKK
-841 KED
+841 KEDKG

>member
-1 MPNLKATIKTAF
+1 MKKMTPNLKDTMKGAF
-13 KESIRLGDS
+13 KESVRLGEA

-29 LLAVLNDNQNEATNV
+29 ILSILSLDDNQVIEV
-44 LEEMGSDVEDL
+44 LEAMGSDVDDL
-55 SEKLEGYLR
+55 TEKLEGYLR
-64 FKIKNPNIVE
+64 FKVKNPTLVELKIV
-74 VKIIPL
+74 PF
-80 SESSKNALSAAELEA
+80 SESSKNAISSAELES
-95 DKLKDDFIGIEH
+95 DKLRDEFIGVEH

-113 KVKSLDGTKV
+113 KNKSLDGTKV

-128 ITYGTFKET
+128 ITYRTFKET
-137 LLNLKQQKIINMT
+137 LVHLKKQKIMNMT
-150 GDFEELDGLGKKAK
+150 GDFEEIDDLGKKAR

-178 FGRDV
+178 FGRDI
-183 TKMASEGQIDPII
+183 TKLASEGEIDPII
-196 GRADEI
+196 GREDEI

-294 HTMVGAGNSSGSL
+294 HTMVGAGNASGSL

-319 GEIQCI
+319 GEVQCI

-349 VLIEPP
+349 VVVDPP
-355 SKEETLIILNNIKG
+355 SKEETLIILNNIKN
-369 KYEDHHKVNY
+369 KYEDHHKVKY
-379 TPEAIEACVKLADRY
+379 TTEAIEACVNLADRY
-394 INDREQPD
+394 ISDREQPD
-402 KSIDIMDEVGAR
+402 KAIDILDEVGAR
-414 MQVHIKPPQD
+414 MQVHIKPPQGILD
-424 IIELEE
+424 LEE
-430 KISEIGVQKVDVVK
+430 KITEVGRQKIDVVK
-444 QQRYEDAAKL
+444 AQRYEDAAKL
-454 RDEEKNLQEDLEK
+454 RDEEKNLQEELEHS
-467 ATNEW
+467 TNEW
-472 SRNLDL
+472 AKNLDK
-478 VRPTVSEED
+478 VRPTVNEED

-492 SMVTGIPVTR
+492 SMVTGIPVTK
-502 VGQTETEKLRSMD
+502 VSQTENEKLRNMD
-515 KEIKEK
+515 KEIKTK
-521 VIGQDSAIDK
+521 VIGQDAAIDK
-531 ISKAIKRNRVGI
+531 ITKAIKRNRVGI
-543 KKVNKPIGSFMF
+543 KNQNKPIGSFMF

-575 GSSESLIRVDM
+575 GSPDVLIRVDM
-586 SEYMEKHSVSKLIGA
+586 SEYMEKHTVSKLIGA

-637 VFNILLQVFD
+637 VFNVLLQVFD
-647 DGHLSDGLGRKVDF
+647 EGHLSDGLGRKVDF
-661 KNCLIIMTSNVGA
+661 KNCLIIMTSNIGA

-683 VGFGTKAKTD
+683 VGFGTKSKED
-693 NMDEASEGVIQ
+693 SHDEIAEGVIQ

-710 FSPEFLNRLDDVI
+710 FSPEFLNRIDDVI
-723 VFKSLDKED
+723 VFKSLDKEN
-732 IKKIVSIPLS
+732 IKKIVNIPLF
-742 EVTERV
+742 EVIERV
-748 KEMGYNLSI
+748 KEMGYNLKI
-757 DESIKEYLVEK
+757 DDTLKEYLVEK

-782 IQKYIE
+782 IQKYVE
-788 DPIAEK
+788 DPISEK
-794 VLDGLIDTNDN
+794 VLEGELNIGDT
-805 ITISYD
+805 IVISYNS
-811 HKIEDVKIVITK
+811 KVEDVKIDI
-823 TAETKTV
+823 
-830 EVKKPKTSKKK
+830 KKPKNPKK
-841 KED
+841 KEDKGK

>member
-1 MPNLKATIKTAF
+1 M
-13 KESIRLGDS
+13 
-22 KIKPEHL
+22 
-29 LLAVLNDNQNEATNV
+29 
-44 LEEMGSDVEDL
+44 
-55 SEKLEGYLR
+55 
-64 FKIKNPNIVE
+64 
-74 VKIIPL
+74 
-80 SESSKNALSAAELEA
+80 
-95 DKLKDDFIGIEH
+95 
-107 LFLSIL
+107 
-113 KVKSLDGTKV
+113 
-123 LGNQG
+123 
-128 ITYGTFKET
+128 
-137 LLNLKQQKIINMT
+137 NMT
-150 GDFEELDGLGKKAK
+150 GDFEEIDDLGKKAK
-164 KATQGKSTTPILDN
+164 KAAQGKSTTPVLDN
-178 FGRDV
+178 FGRDI
-183 TKMASEGQIDPII
+183 TKLASEGQIDPII
-196 GRADEI
+196 GREDEI

-294 HTMVGAGNSSGSL
+294 HTMVGAGNASGSL

-319 GEIQCI
+319 GEVQCI

-349 VLIEPP
+349 VVVDPP
-355 SKEETLIILNNIKG
+355 SKDETLIILNNIKN

-379 TPEAIEACVKLADRY
+379 TTEAIEACVNLADRY
-394 INDREQPD
+394 ISDREQPD
-402 KSIDIMDEVGAR
+402 KAIDILDEVGAR
-414 MQVHIKPPQD
+414 MQVHIKPPQE
-424 IIELEE
+424 IIDLEE
-430 KISEIGVQKVDVVK
+430 KITEVGRQKIEVVK

-454 RDEEKNLQEDLEK
+454 RDEEKHLQDDLEHS
-467 ATNEW
+467 TNEW
-472 SRNLDL
+472 AKNLDR
-478 VRPTVSEED
+478 VRPTVNGDD

-492 SMVTGIPVTR
+492 SMVTGIPVTK
-502 VGQTETEKLRSMD
+502 VSQSENEKLRNMD
-515 KEIKEK
+515 KEIKTK
-521 VIGQDSAIDK
+521 VIGQDNAIDK
-531 ISKAIKRNRVGI
+531 ITKAIKRNRVGI
-543 KKVNKPIGSFMF
+543 KNQKKPIGSFMF

-575 GSSESLIRVDM
+575 GSPESLIRVDM
-586 SEYMEKHSVSKLIGA
+586 SEYMEKHTVSKLIGA

-637 VFNILLQVFD
+637 VFNVLLQVFD

-683 VGFGTKAKTD
+683 VGFGTQSKNNAH
-693 NMDEASEGVIQ
+693 DEIAEGVIQ

-710 FSPEFLNRLDDVI
+710 FSPEFLNRIDDVI
-723 VFKSLDKED
+723 VFKSLDKEN
-732 IKKIVSIPLS
+732 IKRIVDIPLS
-742 EVTERV
+742 EVVGRV
-748 KEMGYNLSI
+748 KEMGYVLKI
-757 DESIKEYLVEK
+757 EDTLKEYLVEK

-782 IQKYIE
+782 IQKYVE
-788 DPIAEK
+788 DPISEK
-794 VLDGLIDTNDN
+794 VLEGELSIGDT
-805 ITISYD
+805 ITISYNT
-811 HKIEDVKIVITK
+811 KIEDVKVDI
-823 TAETKTV
+823 
-830 EVKKPKTSKKK
+830 KKPKNSKK
-841 KED
+841 KEDKGK

>member
-1 MPNLKATIKTAF
+1 MKKMTSNMKTVVRESF
-13 KESIRLGDS
+13 KETLRLGDN

-29 LLAVLNDNQNEATNV
+29 ILTTLLVKNNEVTQVLN
-44 LEEMGSDVEDL
+44 EMGSDVDDL
-55 SEKLEGYLR
+55 AEKLESYLR
-64 FKIKNPNIVE
+64 IKVKNPNIVE
-74 VKIIPL
+74 PKIIPL
-80 SESSKNALSAAELEA
+80 NVSSKNAISSAELEA
-95 DKLKDDFIGIEH
+95 DKLKDDFIGVEH

-113 KVKSLDGTKV
+113 KNKSLDGTKV

-128 ITYGTFKET
+128 ITYRTFKET
-137 LLNLKQQKIINMT
+137 LVHLKKQKIMNMT
-150 GDFEELDGLGKKAK
+150 GDFEEVDDLGKRAK
-164 KATQGKSTTPILDN
+164 KAAQGKSTTPILDN
-178 FGRDV
+178 FGRDI
-183 TKMASEGQIDPII
+183 TKLASDGQIDPII
-196 GRADEI
+196 GREDEI

-294 HTMVGAGNSSGSL
+294 HTMVGAGNASGSL

-319 GEIQCI
+319 GEVQCI
-325 GATTLDEYRENIE
+325 GATTLDEYRQNIE

-349 VLIEPP
+349 VIVDPP
-355 SKEETLIILNNIKG
+355 SKDETLVILNNIKN
-369 KYEDHHKVNY
+369 KYEDHHKVSY
-379 TPEAIEACVKLADRY
+379 TKEAIESCVNLADRY
-394 INDREQPD
+394 ISDREQPD
-402 KSIDIMDEVGAR
+402 KAIDILDEVGAR
-414 MQVHIKPPQD
+414 MQVHIKPPQEIVD
-424 IIELEE
+424 LEE
-430 KISEIGVQKVDVVK
+430 KIADVGRQKIDVVK
-444 QQRYEDAAKL
+444 AQRYEDAAKL
-454 RDEEKNLQEDLEK
+454 RDEEKTLQEELEHS
-467 ATNEW
+467 TNEW
-472 SRNLDL
+472 AKNLDKF
-478 VRPTVSEED
+478 RPTVNEED

-492 SMVTGIPVTR
+492 SMITGIPVTK
-502 VGQTETEKLRSMD
+502 VSQTENEKLRNMD
-515 KEIKEK
+515 KELKHK
-521 VIGQDSAIDK
+521 VIGQDEAIDK

-543 KKVNKPIGSFMF
+543 KNKNKPIGSFMF

-563 THLAKMLAESIF
+563 TYLAKMLAESIF
-575 GSSESLIRVDM
+575 GSQDALIRVDM

-609 EGGQLTEKIRRKP
+609 DGGQLTEKIRRKP

-637 VFNILLQVFD
+637 TFNILLQVLD

-683 VGFGTKAKTD
+683 VGFGTKSK
-693 NMDEASEGVIQ
+693 MDGNDEVAEGVIQ

-710 FSPEFLNRLDDVI
+710 FSPEFLNRIDDVI
-723 VFKSLDKED
+723 VFKSLGKEE
-732 IKKIVSIPLS
+732 IKKIVDIPLI
-742 EVTERV
+742 EVIERV
-748 KEMGYNLSI
+748 KEMGYTLKI
-757 DESIKEYLVEK
+757 DDTLKEYLVEK

-782 IQKYIE
+782 IQKYVE
-788 DPIAEK
+788 DPISEK
-794 VLDGLIDTNDN
+794 VLENELSIGDTV
-805 ITISYD
+805 TISYNS
-811 HKIEDVKIVITK
+811 KVEDVKISI
-823 TAETKTV
+823 
-830 EVKKPKTSKKK
+830 KKAKSTKK
-841 KED
+841 KEDTGE

>member
-1 MPNLKATIKTAF
+1 MKKMTTNLKATVRGAF
-13 KESIRLGDS
+13 KEAIRLGDT

-29 LLAVLNDNQNEATNV
+29 LLSLLNLNENPVSETLN
-44 LEEMGSDVEDL
+44 EMGSETKDL
-55 SEKLEGYLR
+55 MEKLEGYLR
-64 FKIKNPNIVE
+64 FKIKNPIIVE

-80 SESSKNALSAAELEA
+80 SESSKNVISAAELEA
-95 DKLKDDFIGIEH
+95 DKLKDDFIGVEH

-113 KVKSLDGTKV
+113 KNKSLDGTKV

-128 ITYGTFKET
+128 ITYRTFKET
-137 LLNLKQQKIINMT
+137 LVYLNKQKIMNMT
-150 GDFEELDGLGKKAK
+150 GDFEEIDDFGKKAK
-164 KATQGKSTTPILDN
+164 KVTQGKSTTPILDN
-178 FGRDV
+178 FGRDI
-183 TKMASEGQIDPII
+183 TKLASEGLIDPII
-196 GRADEI
+196 GREDEI

-236 KIVERKCP
+236 KITERKCP

-267 GQFEERMKGIMQEL
+267 GQFEERMKGITQEL

-294 HTMVGAGNSSGSL
+294 HTMVGAGNASGSL

-349 VLIEPP
+349 VLVEPP
-355 SKEETLIILNNIKG
+355 SKDETLIILNNIKD
-369 KYEDHHKVNY
+369 KYEDHHKVTY

-402 KSIDIMDEVGAR
+402 KAIDILDEVGAR
-414 MQVHIKPPQD
+414 MQVHIKPPKE
-424 IIELEE
+424 ILELEG
-430 KISEIGVQKVDVVK
+430 KLDEIGRKKVEVVK
-444 QQRYEDAAKL
+444 AQRFEDAARL
-454 RDEEKNLQEDLEK
+454 RDEEKNLQENLEK
-467 ATNEW
+467 STNEW
-472 SRNLDL
+472 AKNLDKF
-478 VRPTVSEED
+478 RPSVNEED

-492 SMVTGIPVTR
+492 SMVTGIPVTK
-502 VGQTETEKLRSMD
+502 VSQTENDKLRNMD
-515 KEIKEK
+515 KEIKNK
-521 VIGQDSAIDK
+521 VIGQNEAVDK

-543 KKVNKPIGSFMF
+543 KNQKKPIGSFMF

-575 GSSESLIRVDM
+575 GSPEALIRVDM

-609 EGGQLTEKIRRKP
+609 DGGQLTEKIRRKP
-622 FSVILL
+622 FSLILL

-661 KNCLIIMTSNVGA
+661 KNCLIVMTSNVGS
-674 RKLQEFGTG
+674 RKLQDFGTG
-683 VGFGTKAKTD
+683 VGFGTKSK
-693 NMDEASEGVIQ
+693 MEEADDAAEGIIQ

-710 FSPEFLNRLDDVI
+710 FSPEFLNRIDDVI
-723 VFKSLDKED
+723 VFKSLGRED
-732 IKKIVSIPLS
+732 IKKIVDIPLV
-742 EVTERV
+742 EVVARV
-748 KEMGYNLSI
+748 KEMGYDLTI
-757 DESIKEYLVEK
+757 DETLKEYLVEK

-782 IQKYIE
+782 IQKYVE

-794 VLDGLIDTNDN
+794 VLENEVNIGDL

-811 HKIEDVKIVITK
+811 SKVEDVKID
-823 TAETKTV
+823 
-830 EVKKPKTSKKK
+830 VKKPKVSKKK
-841 KED
+841 EKKGE

>member
-1 MPNLKATIKTAF
+1 MKTVVRESF
-13 KESIRLGDS
+13 KETLRLGDN

-29 LLAVLNDNQNEATNV
+29 ILTTLLVKNNEVTQVLN
-44 LEEMGSDVEDL
+44 EMGSDVDDL
-55 SEKLEGYLR
+55 AEKLESYLR
-64 FKIKNPNIVE
+64 IKVKNPNIVE
-74 VKIIPL
+74 PKIIPL
-80 SESSKNALSAAELEA
+80 NVSSKNAISSAELEA
-95 DKLKDDFIGIEH
+95 DKLKDDFIGVEH

-113 KVKSLDGTKV
+113 KNKSLDGTKV

-128 ITYGTFKET
+128 ITYRTFKET
-137 LLNLKQQKIINMT
+137 LVHLKKQKIMNMT
-150 GDFEELDGLGKKAK
+150 GDFEEVDDLGKRAK
-164 KATQGKSTTPILDN
+164 KAAQGKSTTPILDN
-178 FGRDV
+178 FGRDI
-183 TKMASEGQIDPII
+183 TKLASDGQIDPII
-196 GRADEI
+196 GREDEI

-294 HTMVGAGNSSGSL
+294 HTMVGAGNASGSL

-319 GEIQCI
+319 GEVQCI
-325 GATTLDEYRENIE
+325 GATTLDEYRQNIE

-349 VLIEPP
+349 VIVDPP
-355 SKEETLIILNNIKG
+355 SKDETLVILNNIKN
-369 KYEDHHKVNY
+369 KYEDHHKVSY
-379 TPEAIEACVKLADRY
+379 TKEAIESCVNLADRY
-394 INDREQPD
+394 ISDREQPD
-402 KSIDIMDEVGAR
+402 KAIDILDEVGAR
-414 MQVHIKPPQD
+414 MQVHIKPPQEIVD
-424 IIELEE
+424 LEE
-430 KISEIGVQKVDVVK
+430 KIADVGRQKIDVVK
-444 QQRYEDAAKL
+444 AQRYEDAAKL
-454 RDEEKNLQEDLEK
+454 RDEEKTLQEELEHS
-467 ATNEW
+467 TNEW
-472 SRNLDL
+472 AKNLDKF
-478 VRPTVSEED
+478 RPTVNEED

-492 SMVTGIPVTR
+492 SMITGIPVTK
-502 VGQTETEKLRSMD
+502 VSQTENEKLRNMD
-515 KEIKEK
+515 KELKHK
-521 VIGQDSAIDK
+521 VIGQDEAIDK

-543 KKVNKPIGSFMF
+543 KNKNKPIGSFMF

-563 THLAKMLAESIF
+563 TYLAKMLAESIF
-575 GSSESLIRVDM
+575 GSQDALIRVDM

-609 EGGQLTEKIRRKP
+609 DGGQLTEKIRRKP

-637 VFNILLQVFD
+637 TFNILLQVLD

-683 VGFGTKAKTD
+683 VGFGTKSK
-693 NMDEASEGVIQ
+693 MDGNDEVAEGVIQ

-710 FSPEFLNRLDDVI
+710 FSPEFLNRIDDVI
-723 VFKSLDKED
+723 VFKSLGKEE
-732 IKKIVSIPLS
+732 IKKIVDIPLI
-742 EVTERV
+742 EVIERV
-748 KEMGYNLSI
+748 KEMGYTLKI
-757 DESIKEYLVEK
+757 DDTLKEYLVEK

-782 IQKYIE
+782 IQKYVE
-788 DPIAEK
+788 DPISEK
-794 VLDGLIDTNDN
+794 VLENELSIGDTV
-805 ITISYD
+805 TISYNS
-811 HKIEDVKIVITK
+811 KVEDVKISI
-823 TAETKTV
+823 
-830 EVKKPKTSKKK
+830 KKAKSTKK
-841 KED
+841 KEDTGE

>member
-1 MPNLKATIKTAF
+1 MKKMMPKLKVVIRQSF
-13 KESIRLGDS
+13 KESIRLGDN

-29 LLAVLNDNQNEATNV
+29 ILAVLNQEKNDVFDV
-44 LEEMGSDVEDL
+44 LKEMGSDVTDL

-80 SESSKNALSAAELEA
+80 SESSKNAISSAELEA
-95 DKLKDDFIGIEH
+95 DKLRDDFIGVEH

-113 KVKSLDGTKV
+113 KNKTLDGTKV

-128 ITYGTFKET
+128 ITYRTFKET
-137 LLNLKQQKIINMT
+137 LLHLKQQKIMNMT
-150 GDFEELDGLGKKAK
+150 GDFEEMDDFNKKAK

-178 FGRDV
+178 FGRDI
-183 TKMASEGQIDPII
+183 TKLAAEGVIDPII
-196 GRADEI
+196 GRDDEI

-267 GQFEERMKGIMQEL
+267 GQFEERLKGIMQEL
-281 EKADDVILFIDEI
+281 EKADDVILFVDEI
-294 HTMVGAGNSSGSL
+294 HTMVGAGNASGSL

-349 VLIEPP
+349 VVINPP
-355 SKEETLIILNNIKG
+355 SKEETLIILNNIKN

-394 INDREQPD
+394 ISDREQPD
-402 KSIDIMDEVGAR
+402 KSIDILDEVGAR
-414 MQVHIKPPQD
+414 MQVNIKPPQEILD
-424 IIELEE
+424 LEE
-430 KISEIGVQKVDVVK
+430 KIVEINRQKVDVVK
-444 QQRYEDAAKL
+444 AQRYEDAARL
-454 RDEEKNLQEDLEK
+454 RDEEKLLQDDLEK
-467 ATNEW
+467 STNEW
-472 SRNLDL
+472 SRNLDK
-478 VRPTVSEED
+478 VRPIVNEED

-492 SMVTGIPVTR
+492 SMVTGIPVTK
-502 VGQTETEKLRSMD
+502 VSQSENEKLRNMD
-515 KEIKEK
+515 KEIKVK
-521 VIGQDSAIDK
+521 VIGQDEAIEK
-531 ISKAIKRNRVGI
+531 ITKAIKRNRVGI
-543 KKVNKPIGSFMF
+543 KNQNKPIGSFMF

-575 GSSESLIRVDM
+575 GSPESLLRVDM
-586 SEYMEKHSVSKLIGA
+586 SEYMEKHSISKLIGA

-609 EGGQLTEKIRRKP
+609 EGGQLTEKVRRKP

-628 DEVEKAHPD
+628 DEIEKAHPD

-647 DGHLSDGLGRKVDF
+647 DGHLSDSLGRKVDF
-661 KNCLIIMTSNVGA
+661 KNCLIIMTSNIGA
-674 RKLQEFGTG
+674 RKLQEFGSG

-693 NMDEASEGVIQ
+693 KAEEAAEGVIQ

-710 FSPEFLNRLDDVI
+710 FSPEFLNRIDDVI
-723 VFKSLDKED
+723 VFKSLDKEN
-732 IKKIVSIPLS
+732 IKKIVELPIL
-742 EVTERV
+742 EVIERV
-748 KEMGYNLSI
+748 KEMGYSLSI
-757 DESIKEYLVEK
+757 DETLKEFLVEK

-782 IQKYIE
+782 IQKYVE
-788 DPIAEK
+788 DPISEK
-794 VLDGLIDTNDN
+794 VLENILNIGDN
-805 ITISYD
+805 IVISYD
-811 HKIEDVKIVITK
+811 SKIEDVKVDIK
-823 TAETKTV
+823 T
-830 EVKKPKTSKKK
+830 PKVSKKK
-841 KED
+841 GDKK